1 MTSFQI
7 ERPLSP
13 DFNFY
18 DKNQDGKI
26 TLKEFAEAIS
36 SSEENCRKF
45 FIMGDK
51 DG

>member
-1 MTSFQI
+1 MTLFQV

-13 DFNFY
+13 DFIFY
-18 DKNQDGKI
+18 DKNKDGKI
-26 TLKEFAEAIS
+26 TLKEFADAIS
-36 SSEENCRKF
+36 SSEDDCRKV